1 MVMTVMTNLIVV
13 HQLSD
18 AKSLGP
24 QVSCEYTLFLQLD
37 WLWLRNQPQ
46 SALALWFKEWVN
58 RNGGR
63 LKKTTIVALARK
75 LLVALWK
82 YVTAGVVN
90 GDMVI
95 VLFDA
100 TATAR
105 DGVPYNNTYTW
116 YFQMKDAKV
125 VSRSLCF
132 DTRDFDEFWTRVL
145 PNH

>member
-1 MVMTVMTNLIVV
+1 VANREHSTQFNRHFPDGHDRDDEPDCSASVV
-13 HQLSD
+13 GRKISRT
-18 AKSLGP
+18 

-37 WLWLRNQPQ
+37 WLWRRNQPQ
-46 SALALWFKEWVN
+46 SALALWFKERVN

-63 LKKTTIVALARK
+63 LKMTTIVALARK

-82 YVTAGVVN
+82 YVTPGVVN

-105 DGVPYNNTYTW
+105 DGVPYNYTYTW
-116 YFQMKDAKV
+116 YFQMKDAM
-125 VSRSLCF
+125 S
-132 DTRDFDEFWTRVL
+132 
-145 PNH
+145 